1 MYSSLRSGGFG
12 SRASLST
19 QSVALV
25 FVQPSIHH
33 SIAARRRFTQ
43 KGENRSHIVLA
54 LYRQLLR
61 WCDDTEDDIPL
72 SYFIPP
78 VYLKSPQ
85 IEEKSLQLLAAGDSE
100 SRIKR
105 CTFPPKATIDET
117 QLTCPIH
124 SSVDARSFFR
134 GVFRLNAWAE
144 TDPANEKQRIGLA
157 FEGLKSLNEL
167 THTLTDLNERR
178 EKHVDRNNVEFRI
191 GKGRIHLF
199 LPCLIRPSF

>member
-12 SRASLST
+12 NRASLST
-19 QSVALV
+19 HIVALV
-25 FVQPSIHH
+25 FLQPSIHH
-33 SIAARRRFTQ
+33 SIAARRRFTL
-43 KGENRSHIVLA
+43 KGEGRSHIVLA

-61 WCDDTEDDIPL
+61 WCDDTEDDLPL

-78 VYLKSPQ
+78 VYLKAPQ
-85 IEEKSLQLLAAGDSE
+85 IEEKNLQLLATGDSE

-105 CTFPPKATIDET
+105 STFPSKASIDET
-117 QLTCPIH
+117 QLTSPIH

-167 THTLTDLNERR
+167 THALTDLKERR
-178 EKHVDRNNVEFRI
+178 KRHVDRNNVEFRI
-191 GKGRIHLF
+191 GKGRIYIC